1 MIRFIQLTAN
11 LFMSEVDM
19 IEFLVFIT
27 GLIIGSFLN
36 VCIYRIPRQESIVF
50 PPSHCTECGQ
60 ALGFFDLIP
69 VASYIYLRGHC
80 RSCGNRISPRY
91 PLVEL
96 LTAVVF
102 LLLYMQYRLTVP
114 FAGYA
119 ILMSALIAVFFIDL
133 DFMII
138 PDKLVLFASI
148 IGICFVSYH
157 LCSPLK
163 VYGDSEWWNPFLGAL
178 IGSGSLFLVAVIGSL
193 LFKTAE
199 AMGGGDIKIMIPIGL
214 LLGWR
219 LTILTLFMAVIVGG
233 VVSLILLALKITS
246 RKSSIPFGP
255 FIVVAAYA
263 AIMWGYPIINWYLG
277 QY

>member
-1 MIRFIQLTAN
+1 
-11 LFMSEVDM
+11 M
-19 IEFLVFIT
+19 IEALVFIT

-36 VCIYRIPRQESIVF
+36 VCIYRIPRNESVVF
-50 PPSHCTECGQ
+50 PPSHCTQCGK

-69 VASYIYLRGHC
+69 VISYVFLRGHC
-80 RSCGNRISPRY
+80 RSCGTGISPRY

-96 LTAVVF
+96 LTAVVL
-102 LLLYMQYRLTVP
+102 LLLYMQYKLTVP

-119 ILMSALIAVFFIDL
+119 VLMSVLIAVFFIDL

-138 PDKLVLFASI
+138 PDKLVWFASI
-148 IGICFVSYH
+148 IGVCLVAYN
-157 LCSPLK
+157 LYYPMG
-163 VYGDSEWWNPFLGAL
+163 VYGDHAWWNPLLGAL

-214 LLGWR
+214 FLGWR
-219 LTILTLFMAVIVGG
+219 LTLLTLFMAVIIGGLVG
-233 VVSLILLALKITS
+233 LILLALKITS

-255 FIVVAAYA
+255 FIVAAAYA